1 MLHIYIY
8 IDMNEKGSTVFYLP
22 YVSLVHNIKY
32 YCFQAQFTFVQGNKF
47 YIWITKKTLPQQF
60 CTQKK
65 LKAKGSN
72 KLYRENEIIFLT
84 RKWKKILVI
93 DNSWFKEMNH
103 FLFKLL
109 EEAEFRNL
117 VDTLGNWYTF
127 IDNNSNIN

>member
-8 IDMNEKGSTVFYLP
+8 IDMNENGSTMFYLP

-47 YIWITKKTLPQQF
+47 YIWILNKENITPTILYTKKLT
-60 CTQKK
+60 
-65 LKAKGSN
+65 AKGSN

-93 DNSWFKEMNH
+93 DNS
-103 FLFKLL
+103 
-109 EEAEFRNL
+109 
-117 VDTLGNWYTF
+117 
-127 IDNNSNIN
+127 

>member
-8 IDMNEKGSTVFYLP
+8 IDMNEKGSTMFYLP

-47 YIWITKKTLPQQF
+47 YIWITKKTLPQQV

-93 DNSWFKEMNH
+93 DNS
-103 FLFKLL
+103 
-109 EEAEFRNL
+109 
-117 VDTLGNWYTF
+117 
-127 IDNNSNIN
+127 